1 MNISHQIAE
10 YENFLKT
17 MCHIRGY
24 CIKFDTSFQW
34 TFQGFYRILIET
46 NKYEYRWES
55 NYELDRADGV
65 KISLLQRATIEII
78 RDDFDT
84 PLGMTTATR
93 KESKKIST
101 SETTIVQESTPPLQ
115 EFPSESPKIT
125 PPPQEPESVS
135 REFPSESPNISRES
149 MVITNP
155 NSLRIL
161 NSKALLSNPFDS
173 DNILLI
179 TENKTRVEC
188 SYKTGFIHVLSPV
201 VDFVYGALDH
211 NERVKNYWSKRI
223 AANQK
228 DFALFLVFSHKEI
241 GQYLEFNDIK
251 SVFVDAISDIPE
263 TFKELG
269 VFDGIDVYIRG
280 DKVLGWKRHE

>member
-1 MNISHQIAE
+1 
-10 YENFLKT
+10 

-24 CIKFDTSFQW
+24 CLKFDTSSQW
-34 TFQGFYRILIET
+34 TFQGFYRISIET
-46 NKYEYRWES
+46 NKYEYIWES
-55 NYELDRADGV
+55 NYELDKADDV
-65 KISLLQRATIEII
+65 KISLLRRAMLELI

-101 SETTIVQESTPPLQ
+101 PETTVIQESTPPLQ
-115 EFPSESPKIT
+115 KFSLESSKIT

-135 REFPSESPNISRES
+135 QEFSSESPNISRES
-149 MVITNP
+149 TVITNP

-161 NSKALLSNPFDS
+161 NAKVTVANPFENS

-179 TENKTRVEC
+179 TENKTRREG

-223 AANQK
+223 LASQK

-241 GQYLEFNDIK
+241 RQYLESNDIK
-251 SVFVDAISDIPE
+251 SVCVDDISDIPE
-263 TFKELG
+263 TFRELG
-269 VFDGIDVYIRG
+269 VFDGIDVYVKG
-280 DKVLGWKRHE
+280 DKILGWESHK